1 MIVLVEWNKNRQ
13 PEVEEEFAAD
23 GIKARAKKAAHF
35 AKRELEMRERKSS
48 REARKQ
54 KYLQGGGM
62 KFTALAMANRE
73 DS

>member
-35 AKRELEMRERKSS
+35 AKRELEMRERKRERERRS
-48 REARKQ
+48 RRK
-54 KYLQGGGM
+54 G
-62 KFTALAMANRE
+62 
-73 DS
+73 